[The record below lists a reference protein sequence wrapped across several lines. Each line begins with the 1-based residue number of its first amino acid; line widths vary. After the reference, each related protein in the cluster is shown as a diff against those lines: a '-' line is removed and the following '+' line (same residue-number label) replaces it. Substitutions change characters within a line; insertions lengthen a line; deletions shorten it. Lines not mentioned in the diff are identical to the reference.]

1 MRVGLQLKLIL
12 ARDKCMSKILLVY
25 ANEQVQVRLDKT
37 DTDAL
42 SVCYLIGI
50 QFSEDMPP

>member
-1 MRVGLQLKLIL
+1 
-12 ARDKCMSKILLVY
+12 MSKILLVY